1 MASYQFNPINILDT
15 SNATSLTD
23 GGSMTLGGGI
33 SIGKDT
39 FIGGNISISGTTTS
53 FSDNI
58 LLINKNPSI
67 STDTGIIF
75 QRYTS
80 DIQNNNN
87 YAGIIYSEQND
98 AFNLGYLVSDA
109 DRNYVSMGNLASLNT
124 KDIST
129 GNLNFTGNLYKNG
142 TLYNPGTQWT
152 TTNSDISYTSGNV
165 NTSNLITTN
174 ISGSNLRLSGDLYVG
189 GTLSVVNVTTTNV
202 VDINISTGT
211 ITVSGLS
218 NFANTIATS
227 ISTGTI
233 NAMTYTG
240 GSMQLSGSVTSAN
253 LEVTG
258 LGDIVNLTSTQA
270 TMNSL
275 IVTTLTAGSIRT
287 SDIALNGNLVA
298 TGDITAFG
306 SLSDI
311 RLKTNIVDIDS
322 ESALN
327 TVKSLR
333 PVTFDWKSDIFN
345 ESKRG
350 SHDVG
355 FIAQEV
361 EEVVPQAVAE
371 YQEMN
376 SGTFYKNIKHERLI
390 PYLVGAIQKLEY
402 TNKKLEQFIHS
413 KFPNEYTLPSNEGT
427 LPSNEDTIL

>member
-58 LLINKNPSI
+58 LLINKNPTQ

-87 YAGIIYSEQND
+87 YAGVIYSEQND

-109 DRNYVSMGNLASLNT
+109 DRNYVSMGSLISINV
-124 KDIST
+124 KDITT
-129 GNLNFTGNLYKNG
+129 GNINLTGDLYKGG
-142 TLYNPGTQWT
+142 TLYNSGSQWT
-152 TTNSDISYTSGNV
+152 TLNSDIFYTSGNV
-165 NTSNLITTN
+165 ITSNLISTN

-189 GTLSVVNVTTTNV
+189 GTLSTVNITTTNV
-202 VDINISTGT
+202 HDINISTGT

-218 NFANTIATS
+218 VLTNVIATN
-227 ISTGTI
+227 ISTGAI
-233 NAMTYTG
+233 NATVYTG
-240 GSMQLSGSVTSAN
+240 GSMQLAGNLSVAGTLTSAN

-258 LGDIVNLTSTQA
+258 LGNIVNLTSTQA
-270 TMNSL
+270 T
-275 IVTTLTAGSIRT
+275 ITTTTIGTIRT
-287 SDIALNGNLVA
+287 SGIDLNGNLVA

-311 RLKTNIVDIDS
+311 RLKTNITDIDS
-322 ESALN
+322 GSALN
-327 TVKSLR
+327 TVRSLR

-345 ESKRG
+345 ETKRG
-350 SHDVG
+350 TSDVG

-361 EEVVPQAVAE
+361 EEIIPQAVAE

-402 TNKKLEQFIHS
+402 TNKKLEQFIHL
-413 KFPNEYTLPSNEGT
+413 KFPNEYT
-427 LPSNEDTIL
+427 

>member
-275 IVTTLTAGSIRT
+275 VVTGSLTTGSIRT

-311 RLKTNIVDIDS
+311 RLKTNIIDIDA

-327 TVKSLR
+327 TVRSLR

-413 KFPNEYTLPSNEGT
+413 KFPNEYTLPSNE
-427 LPSNEDTIL
+427 DTIL

>member
-15 SNATSLTD
+15 SNATSLTE

-58 LLINKNPSI
+58 LLINKNPSV

-87 YAGIIYSEQND
+87 YAGVIYSEQND

-109 DRNYVSMGNLASLNT
+109 DRNYVSMGSLISLNT

-129 GNLNFTGNLYKNG
+129 GNINITGDLYKNG
-142 TLYNPGTQWT
+142 TLYNPGSQWT
-152 TTNSDISYTSGNV
+152 FTNSDISYTSGNV
-165 NTSNLITTN
+165 ISSNLISTN

-218 NFANTIATS
+218 TLTNVIATS
-227 ISTGTI
+227 ISSASLYSTIGSFGTVSSSLLSVDI
-233 NAMTYTG
+233 MTG
-240 GSMQLSGSVTSAN
+240 GSINLSTGLTSASARITN
-253 LEVTG
+253 
-258 LGDIVNLTSTQA
+258 IVGTNIVATS
-270 TMNSL
+270 
-275 IVTTLTAGSIRT
+275 LTAGSIRT

-306 SLSDI
+306 SLSDR
-311 RLKTNIVDIDS
+311 RLKTNIVEIDS
-322 ESALN
+322 LSALN

-361 EEVVPQAVAE
+361 EEIIPQAVAE

-402 TNKKLEQFIHS
+402 TNKKLEKFIHS
-413 KFPNEYTLPSNEGT
+413 KFPNEYT
-427 LPSNEDTIL
+427 IL

>member
-39 FIGGNISISGTTTS
+39 FIGGNISISGTSTS

-58 LLINKNPSI
+58 LLINKNPTQ

-75 QRYTS
+75 QRYNS
-80 DIQNNNN
+80 DIQNNDN

-98 AFNLGYLVSDA
+98 TFNLGYLTSDA
-109 DRNYVSMGNLASLNT
+109 DRNYVSIGSLISINV
-124 KDIST
+124 KDITT
-129 GNLNFTGNLYKNG
+129 GVATITG
-142 TLYNPGTQWT
+142 
-152 TTNSDISYTSGNV
+152 V
-165 NTSNLITTN
+165 SNLSSTLTVA
-174 ISGSNLRLSGDLYVG
+174 GAT
-189 GTLSVVNVTTTNV
+189 TLSSTLAVVGATTLGAA
-202 VDINISTGT
+202 VDITGA
-211 ITVSGLS
+211 LS
-218 NFANTIATS
+218 VATS
-227 ISTGTI
+227 IS
-233 NAMTYTG
+233 
-240 GSMQLSGSVTSAN
+240 SAN
-253 LEVTG
+253 
-258 LGDIVNLTSTQA
+258 IVATSLTT
-270 TMNSL
+270 
-275 IVTTLTAGSIRT
+275 GSIRT

-298 TGDITAFG
+298 TGEITAFG

-322 ESALN
+322 ISALN

-350 SHDVG
+350 FCDVG

-361 EEVVPQAVAE
+361 EDIIPQAVAD

-376 SGTFYKNIKHERLI
+376 SGTFYKSIKHERLI
-390 PYLVGAIQKLEY
+390 PYLVGAIQNLEY
-402 TNKKLEQFIHS
+402 TNKKLEQFINL
-413 KFPNEYTLPSNEGT
+413 KFPNEFP
-427 LPSNEDTIL
+427 IL